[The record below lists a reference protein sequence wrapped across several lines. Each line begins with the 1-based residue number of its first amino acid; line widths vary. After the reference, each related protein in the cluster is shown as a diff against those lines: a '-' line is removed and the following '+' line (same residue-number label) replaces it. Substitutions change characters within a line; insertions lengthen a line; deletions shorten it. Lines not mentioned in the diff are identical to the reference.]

1 MMYVSQREYFC
12 KTIHIA
18 LFTAFMET
26 LNDTHEETCRPL
38 AGNLLITATYTDGN
52 LKWHFKEQENTEIL
66 AGMVTSEFQAM
77 E

>member
-1 MMYVSQREYFC
+1 M
-12 KTIHIA
+12 KK
-18 LFTAFMET
+18 
-26 LNDTHEETCRPL
+26 TCRPL
-38 AGNLLITATYTDGN
+38 TENLLITATDTDGN